1 MDPAQLTT
9 AAQQADAAVA
19 AQTSDQALQAAIA
32 QSRPDLWASL
42 AANPSAYPDLL
53 AWLSG
58 TGDATVLAILQA
70 RGYSPDVAVASAA
83 SGATAAEP
91 ADETTD

>member
-32 QSRPDLWASL
+32 QTRPDLWEAL
-42 AANPSAYPDLL
+42 ATNPRS
-53 AWLSG
+53 
-58 TGDATVLAILQA
+58 
-70 RGYSPDVAVASAA
+70 
-83 SGATAAEP
+83 
-91 ADETTD
+91 

>member
-32 QSRPDLWASL
+32 QTRPDLWEAL
-42 AANPSAYPDLL
+42 ATNPSAYPDLL

-58 TGDATVLAILQA
+58 TGDATVLAILNAMRALQ
-70 RGYSPDVAVASAA
+70 VK
-83 SGATAAEP
+83 E
-91 ADETTD
+91 